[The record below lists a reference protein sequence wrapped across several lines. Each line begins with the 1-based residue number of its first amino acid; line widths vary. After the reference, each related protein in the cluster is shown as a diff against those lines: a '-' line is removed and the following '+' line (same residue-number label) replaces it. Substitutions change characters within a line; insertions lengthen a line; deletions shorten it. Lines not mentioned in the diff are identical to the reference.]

1 MTEEMILMDIM
12 KSSQRRKEQKTAV
25 KLTETSPS
33 TPSSSPTPQS
43 PMSSPMS
50 ENYFT
55 TPAPSVTDLLKSALA
70 IPTAK
75 TAPVDK
81 NLSNAISVPIVE
93 AKKTTSTKL
102 EIQLLKGI
110 LLGEPKKSPTSVAQ
124 PDVEPSVAALKKL
137 LMIASAPAPVP
148 STPTPIPTLTLT
160 KSAPSSPEQ
169 QRRAP
174 QEKKSNKK
182 SSGKSSLPIETISN
196 QPKPKERQACISP
209 NTTNKFASSRLLAS
223 PDPNAIPLPDFEEN
237 FFS

>member
-12 KSSQRRKEQKTAV
+12 KSYQRRKEQKAAV
-25 KLTETSPS
+25 KLVETSPS

-55 TPAPSVTDLLKSALA
+55 APAPSVSDLLKSALA

-75 TAPVDK
+75 TEPVDK
-81 NLSNAISVPIVE
+81 NLSNATSVPIVE
-93 AKKTTSTKL
+93 AKKTTSNKL

-124 PDVEPSVAALKKL
+124 PDVEPSVLALKKL
-137 LMIASAPAPVP
+137 LMIAPAPTP
-148 STPTPIPTLTLT
+148 STPSSIPNLT
-160 KSAPSSPEQ
+160 KSASSSPEQ
-169 QRRAP
+169 SKRAP

-182 SSGKSSLPIETISN
+182 SSTKSSLPIETIS